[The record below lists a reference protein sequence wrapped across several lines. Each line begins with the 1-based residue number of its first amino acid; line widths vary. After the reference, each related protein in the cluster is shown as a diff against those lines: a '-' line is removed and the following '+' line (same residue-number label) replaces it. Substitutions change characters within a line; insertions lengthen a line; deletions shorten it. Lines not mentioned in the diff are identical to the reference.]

1 MSELFEGSESKSL
14 TDIKLAAIHSKLI
27 HQCTELT
34 GQPSDGKPLTR
45 NASER
50 ATTPL
55 AFSQSTADA
64 HSPRNTRTTDKAES
78 DGPQQTDVSV
88 SRERLLRHIES
99 SEAIRMHAEPPVHF

>member
-50 ATTPL
+50 AMTPL

-64 HSPRNTRTTDKAES
+64 HSPRNTRATDKAES